1 MNPIFVG
8 LGSNRGDRLA
18 FLRSAVRELG
28 RLNNTALVHYS
39 SVYET
44 EPVGKKD
51 QAYFLNAVVE
61 LSSDLSVTALQGECR
76 TIETVLGRTKTE
88 RWGPREIDLDL
99 LYYGSELHVSEDL
112 VVPHPERANRRF
124 VLVGLH
130 ELAPD
135 FLDPVLDRSV
145 ADLLLSCQDRSEV
158 TKTQFSID
166 PERMES

>member
-61 LSSDLSVTALQGECR
+61 MSSDFSVTDLQSECR
-76 TIETVLGRTKTE
+76 KIETALGRTKTE

-112 VVPHPERANRRF
+112 VVPHPERTNRRF

-135 FLDPVLDRSV
+135 FLDPVLNRSM

-158 TKTQFSID
+158 TKTQFSIY

>member
-61 LSSDLSVTALQGECR
+61 MSSDFSVTDLQSECR
-76 TIETVLGRTKTE
+76 KIETALGRTKTE

-112 VVPHPERANRRF
+112 VVPHPERTNRRF

-135 FLDPVLDRSV
+135 FLDPVLNRSM

>member
-61 LSSDLSVTALQGECR
+61 MSSDFSVTDLQSECR
-76 TIETVLGRTKTE
+76 KIETALGRTKAE

-99 LYYGSELHVSEDL
+99 LFYGRELHVSEDL
-112 VVPHPERANRRF
+112 VVPHPERTNRRF
-124 VLVGLH
+124 VLVGLS

-135 FLDPVLDRSV
+135 FLDPLLNRSM

>member
-18 FLRSAVRELG
+18 FLRSALRELR
-28 RLNNTALVHYS
+28 RLKNTALVHSS

-61 LSSDLSVTALQGECR
+61 LSSELSVTALQRECR
-76 TIETVLGRTKTE
+76 TIETLLGRTKTE

-99 LYYGSELHVSEDL
+99 LYYGREVYVSEDL
-112 VVPHPERANRRF
+112 VVPHPERVNRRF
-124 VLVGLH
+124 VLLGLH

-135 FLDPVLDRSV
+135 FLDPVLHRSM
-145 ADLLLSCQDRSEV
+145 ADLLQSCQDQSAV
-158 TKTQFSID
+158 AKTQFSID
-166 PERMES
+166 PE